1 MIIKIHI
8 NRRANTIPPENNILI
23 ILSNRIINT
32 WDDNLKNKITNNSK
46 KNRRGRKILI
56 LSKILEVS

>member
-1 MIIKIHI
+1 MMIKTYT

-32 WDDNLKNKITNNSK
+32 WDDNLKNKMTNNSK
-46 KNRRGRKILI
+46 KNRRGRKILTI
-56 LSKILEVS
+56 GEKIK